1 MDNICCCIENEIRCN
16 KQSEPNK
23 PFCQKHLQCGQFS
36 SNENSINCI
45 KNWLQVYIDSDA
57 ESLPNSNP
65 LFRQMFGHGI
75 YFADLAYKSLNYSNN
90 IRNRCVEFYSQ
101 PPTYNGWLLLSS
113 MTVSGPITVASYQG
127 YTESLSDCY
136 EMTLQ
141 ESGYKYEYNYH
152 SHPQLEL
159 DDQLENT
166 IDLLY

>member
-23 PFCQKHLQCGQFS
+23 TILSKTFNVVSFHPMKTQLIVSKIGCKCT
-36 SNENSINCI
+36 SILMQNHC
-45 KNWLQVYIDSDA
+45 L
-57 ESLPNSNP
+57 NSNP

-113 MTVSGPITVASYQG
+113 MTVSGPITVDSCQG
-127 YTESLSDCY
+127 YTESLSNCY

-141 ESGYKYEYNYH
+141 ESG
-152 SHPQLEL
+152 
-159 DDQLENT
+159 
-166 IDLLY
+166 